1 MHFSIQYI
9 SMVDNSCG
17 GVMDNLINIIGNN
30 LGKIRK
36 EKGHSLAQIAQLTG
50 VSKSMLAQIEKGKK
64 RLP

>member
-1 MHFSIQYI
+1 
-9 SMVDNSCG
+9 
-17 GVMDNLINIIGNN
+17 MDNLINIIGNN